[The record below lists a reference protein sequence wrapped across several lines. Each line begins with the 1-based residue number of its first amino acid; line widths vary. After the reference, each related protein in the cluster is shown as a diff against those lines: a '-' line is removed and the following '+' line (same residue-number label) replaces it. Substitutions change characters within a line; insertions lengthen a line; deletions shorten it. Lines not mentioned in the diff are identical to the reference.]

1 LFTKSIE
8 RNPRAALHASAQQ
21 ALEFDVPVTLEREDE
36 LSTIRLEGEVG
47 IASAADLK
55 SQLIQALGC
64 GKQVRVSLQSVTDL
78 DVTAVELLWA
88 ARREAKASSVA
99 FAIDGP
105 IPPMVLSSLLQAGFD
120 DFAAEVDVAQASKGN
135 SWIQ

>member
-1 LFTKSIE
+1 M
-8 RNPRAALHASAQQ
+8 
-21 ALEFDVPVTLEREDE
+21 PVTLEREDE

-88 ARREAKASSVA
+88 ALREAKASGVA
-99 FAIDGP
+99 FVIEAPVPP
-105 IPPMVLSSLLQAGFD
+105 IITSALLQAGFD
-120 DFAAEVDVAQASKGN
+120 EFAKDMDAGQAGGEN
-135 SWIQ
+135 PCQ

>member
-1 LFTKSIE
+1 M
-8 RNPRAALHASAQQ
+8 
-21 ALEFDVPVTLEREDE
+21 PVTLEREEE

-55 SQLIQALGC
+55 SHLIQALGC
-64 GKQVRVSLQSVTDL
+64 SKQVRVSLQSVTDL
-78 DVTAVELLWA
+78 DVTAVQLLWA

-105 IPPMVLSSLLQAGFD
+105 IPSMVLSSLLQAGFD
-120 DFAAEVDVAQASKGN
+120 DFATEVDVAQASKGN
-135 SWIQ
+135 SWNQ